1 MIEEYREDAQR
12 GKLVM
17 EVISEYFRTMTPQ
30 DKDRLMQLRLA
41 EARGPLRN
49 AKLLCEMT
57 SLLLRARQINQ
68 LQERSDVDQS
78 NL

>member
-1 MIEEYREDAQR
+1 MILEHADDTERASRVMDVIAEHFR
-12 GKLVM
+12 G
-17 EVISEYFRTMTPQ
+17 MTPQ

-41 EARGPLRN
+41 EARGPVRN

-68 LQERSDVDQS
+68 LQERCDVDQS
-78 NL
+78 DL